1 MCGRFSLTSETNR
14 IVEAFD
20 IDEVK
25 GAFRNSYNIA
35 PGQDIGAIIEDNSR
49 RLGPLRWGL
58 IPSWADD
65 PRIGSRMINARAE
78 GLEQKASFKTPLRQ
92 KRCLI
97 PADGFYEW
105 KKEGNRK
112 TPFYVF
118 LKDKSPFVF
127 AGLWDIWKSP
137 QGEKTAT
144 CTIITTSPNSLVK
157 ELHNRMP
164 VILPKEH
171 IDLWLDSSMREEE
184 KLLSLLKPY
193 PAEEME
199 CHEVS
204 PLVNSPEED
213 SEKLF

>member
-25 GAFRNSYNIA
+25 GPFRNSYNIA

-65 PRIGSRMINARAE
+65 PRIGNRMINARAE

-105 KKEGNRK
+105 KKDGNRK

-193 PAEEME
+193 PAEEMA

>member
-1 MCGRFSLTSETNR
+1 MCGRFSLTSETKR

-20 IDEVK
+20 VDEVK

-127 AGLWDIWKSP
+127 AGLWDIWNSP